1 MENGFA
7 SSLAQPFKFQ
17 AGSHGVLLI
26 HGITGTPAHMRLLGE
41 GLRDRGFSVRGI
53 CLPGHG
59 AAPED
64 MLRFTWH
71 DWLLAARQAA
81 REMAGQYRH
90 FSVAGLSMGGVLALL
105 LAEEMDL
112 TACVPIAA
120 PMRTVNRLRPL
131 APLIAPVRPMI
142 PKRIDPARAELYAE
156 YDIGYEVTPTRSVA
170 DLSALMR
177 RARQHLPLI
186 QCPLLTVQS
195 HGDRVVTA
203 DSPDIILREAGSRKK
218 AQLWLERAPH
228 VCTISAEYPR
238 IVEAMEQF
246 LHQCEEETTV
256 IS

>member
-1 MENGFA
+1 MKIT
-7 SSLAQPFKFQ
+7 SPLAQPFDFS

-59 AAPED
+59 GAPED
-64 MLRFTWH
+64 MLRHTWH

-81 REMAGQYRH
+81 REMAGEYRH

-112 TACVPIAA
+112 IACIPIAA
-120 PMRTVNRLRPL
+120 PMKTINRLRPL
-131 APLIAPVRPMI
+131 APLIAPFQPMI
-142 PKRIDPARAELYAE
+142 PKRVDPARAELYAD
-156 YDIGYEVTPTRSVA
+156 YDIGYEVTPARSVA

-186 QCPLLTVQS
+186 HCPLLVIQS
-195 HGDRVVTA
+195 HGDQVVTA
-203 DSPDIILREAGSRKK
+203 DSPGIMPCCRIMSR
-218 AQLWLERAPH
+218 
-228 VCTISAEYPR
+228 
-238 IVEAMEQF
+238 
-246 LHQCEEETTV
+246 
-256 IS
+256 